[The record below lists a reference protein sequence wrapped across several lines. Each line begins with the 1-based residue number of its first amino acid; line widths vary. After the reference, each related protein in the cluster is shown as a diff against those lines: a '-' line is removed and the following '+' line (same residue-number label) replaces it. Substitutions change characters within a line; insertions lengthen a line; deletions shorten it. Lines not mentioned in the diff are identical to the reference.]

1 MRLCIVQTV
10 LPLYA
15 ISFFNRIVE
24 RNPDIEL
31 VVLADLQ
38 SGEALNQYQPEL
50 CRFRVKHLGQ
60 RSLPGV
66 SFRPDILN
74 VLREVDADVV
84 VFSGSPREPSQL
96 LAMAWMRLLGKPVA
110 MWGMFHRIGGTRL
123 VSTLFYRMVGRLAH
137 RCLSYT
143 RVGASNLVSLGVS
156 KQKIAV
162 IGTAID
168 EQVPLS
174 EATART
180 AAQLCAFRQQQG
192 LEEKQLVL
200 QVVRLTRVKNPELLV
215 QAAVLVLKQR
225 HDVIFA
231 LIGDGEMRAELQSMV
246 QRLGLADHFRFPGAI
261 YDEAQLSRWYLS
273 ARVFVVP
280 TFMGLSAHH
289 AMSYGVPVVT
299 DDSLDSQGSEFE
311 ILAPGLNSLTYSEG
325 DVADLARVLVDIV
338 GDSALHSM
346 LSTNALRTVTH
357 VHNLDA
363 KTRRFTKCVRE
374 LRASVAKA

>member
-24 RNPDIEL
+24 RNSDIEL

-38 SGEALNQYQPEL
+38 SSEALNQYQRKL
-50 CRFRVKHLGQ
+50 CRFQVKQLGQ
-60 RSLPGV
+60 RSLYGV
-66 SFRPDILN
+66 SLRSGILN
-74 VLREVDADVV
+74 LLRQVDADIV
-84 VFSGSPREPSQL
+84 VFSGSPREPCQL
-96 LAMAWMRLLGKPVA
+96 LAMVWLRLLGKPVA
-110 MWGMFHRIGGTRL
+110 MWGMFHRIGGPRL
-123 VSTLFYRMVGRLAH
+123 ISTLFYRIVGKLAH

-156 KQKIAV
+156 KQKIDV

-168 EQVPLS
+168 EQVPLVES
-174 EATART
+174 ATRT
-180 AAQLCAFRQQQG
+180 AEQLATFRRQLG
-192 LEEKQLVL
+192 LDGKQLVL

-215 QAAVLVLKQR
+215 QAALLVLSQR
-225 HDVIFA
+225 QDIVFA
-231 LIGDGEMRAELQSMV
+231 LVGDGEMRAELQSMV
-246 QRLGLADHFRFPGAI
+246 QKLGLAEHFRFPGAI

-289 AMSYGVPVVT
+289 AMSYGLPVVT
-299 DDSLDSQGSEFE
+299 DDSLDCQGSEFE

-325 DVADLARVLVDIV
+325 DVNDLARVLIEILE
-338 GDSALHSM
+338 DSALHGM
-346 LSTNALRTVTH
+346 LSTNALHTVTH
-357 VHNLDA
+357 VHNLDK
-363 KTRRFTKCVRE
+363 KTRRFMKCIRE
-374 LRASVAKA
+374 LGTGVAKE

>member
-24 RNPDIEL
+24 NNPDIEL

-38 SGEALNQYQPEL
+38 SRAALNQYQPEL
-50 CRFRVKHLGQ
+50 CSFRVKHLGL
-60 RSLPGV
+60 RTFTGV
-66 SFRPDILN
+66 SFRPDILA

-96 LAMAWMRLLGKPVA
+96 LAMTWLRLLGKPVA
-110 MWGMFHRIGGTRL
+110 MWGMFHRIGGPRL
-123 VSTLFYRMVGRLAH
+123 VSTLFYRLIGRLAH

-143 RVGASNLVSLGVS
+143 RIGASNLVSLGVV
-156 KQKIAV
+156 KRKIAV

-168 EQVPLS
+168 ERVPLA
-174 EATART
+174 EAAVRT
-180 AAQLCAFRQQQG
+180 DAQLGEFRQQQG
-192 LEEKQLVL
+192 LEGKQLVL
-200 QVVRLTRVKNPELLV
+200 QVVRLTKIKNPELLV
-215 QAAVLVLKQR
+215 QAAALVVKQR
-225 HDVIFA
+225 QDVIFA
-231 LIGDGEMRAELQSMV
+231 LVGDGEMRAELQSMV
-246 QRLGLADHFRFPGAI
+246 QEQGLVDYFRFPGAI
-261 YDEAQLSRWYLS
+261 YDEALLSRWYLS

-289 AMSYGVPVVT
+289 AMSYAVPVVT

-311 ILAPGLNSLTYSEG
+311 ILAPGLNSLIYSEG
-325 DVADLARVLVDIV
+325 DVADLARVLVNIV
-338 GDSALHSM
+338 GDSPLHAM

-357 VHNLDA
+357 VHTLDE

-374 LRASVAKA
+374 LQTRESKA